1 MRLMC
6 TEYGIDLKI
15 QENRVNVLVIE
26 APEIFARI
34 VDALMIQIEGNL
46 GFFILSDK
54 DTIMKLDKV
63 AEIIVNPF
71 VIDCNEKRIQQK
83 LYQELTNEM
92 LESMME
98 QTAQLQGNIISYLE
112 EVLQKSPYFLKFDVE
127 ANMAGLLKLYR
138 VGIADQEETLAGKI
152 ASYMRAL
159 RQFCAIKV
167 LFLVN
172 LKLFVTKAE
181 LEELYQCAFYEK
193 INLIL
198 LENISRAKLENEMI
212 CILDKDMCIINVD

>member
-1 MRLMC
+1 MRLIC
-6 TEYGIDLKI
+6 TEYGIDLEI
-15 QENRVNVLVIE
+15 QENRVNVLVLE
-26 APEIFARI
+26 ARDIFAR
-34 VDALMIQIEGNL
+34 VVEALMIQIEGKP
-46 GFFILSDK
+46 GIFILSDK

-92 LESMME
+92 QESMME
-98 QTAQLQGNIISYLE
+98 QTVQLQGNIISYLE
-112 EVLQKSPYFLKFDVE
+112 ELLQKSPYFLEFDVE
-127 ANMAGLLKLYR
+127 DNMAGLLKLCR
-138 VGIADQEETLAGKI
+138 VGITDQEETLAGKI

-159 RQFCAIKV
+159 KQFCAISV

-172 LKLFVTKAE
+172 IKLFVTQSE
-181 LEELYQCAFYEK
+181 MEELYHCAFYEK

-198 LENISRAKLENEMI
+198 LENTAREKLDNETI